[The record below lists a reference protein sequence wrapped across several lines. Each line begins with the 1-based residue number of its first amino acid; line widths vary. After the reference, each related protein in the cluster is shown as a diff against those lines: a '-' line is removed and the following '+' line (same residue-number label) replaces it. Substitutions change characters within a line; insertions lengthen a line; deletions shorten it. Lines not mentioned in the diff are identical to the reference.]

1 MHLFRIAA
9 LAAHRFYRNLLLQP
23 SDHQASLR
31 KPLVTWVGQARTRR
45 EDELLRREG
54 MTQAQ

>member
-9 LAAHRFYRNLLLQP
+9 LAAHRFYRNLILQSP
-23 SDHQASLR
+23 DRQASLR
-31 KPLVTWVGQARTRR
+31 KPLVTWAGQARTRR

-54 MTQAQ
+54 MTRAQ